1 MECTSTYAYGW
12 ECCSEVVKAFGVGTY
27 EYPPSRL
34 QLLTNYMEENE
45 DRVQKRILCRKGSSL
60 ERGIHGCDR
69 LRGYSVEEDS
79 GWITSEG
86 EIANIR

>member
-1 MECTSTYAYGW
+1 
-12 ECCSEVVKAFGVGTY
+12 
-27 EYPPSRL
+27 
-34 QLLTNYMEENE
+34 MEENE
-45 DRVQKRILCRKGSSL
+45 DRVRNEVFKRILYRKGSSL

-79 GWITSEG
+79 GWVTSEG